1 MTRYY
6 KLDESQRQ
14 LTIRAL
20 AVQGL
25 RNPGFAAASREAAL
39 ELEGGAMFDSFT
51 KLLSDLVGSVPGT

>member
-6 KLDESQRQ
+6 ILDESQRQ

-25 RNPGFAAASREAAL
+25 RDPGFQAASREAANK
-39 ELEGGAMFDSFT
+39 LEGATMFDDLT
-51 KLLSDLVGSVPGT
+51 KLLEDDGE